1 MGTDTVE
8 KSHAL
13 DAMAALSSGVRLDA
27 YRLLVPRGRAGMVS
41 GEIAAALGLPLTN
54 TSFHLKALVQA
65 GLATVEQEGRF
76 QRYRANIPR
85 MLEVIAFLTQNC
97 CADEPGACQAMRS
110 GVHGLDA
117 VLPPVASSVD

>member
-1 MGTDTVE
+1 ME

-13 DAMAALSSGVRLDA
+13 DAMAALSSGVRLDV

-41 GEIAAALGLPLTN
+41 GEIAAALELPLTN
-54 TSFHLKALVQA
+54 TSFHLKTLVQA
-65 GLATVEQEGRF
+65 GLASVEQEGRY

-85 MLEVIAFLTQNC
+85 MLEVIAYLTRNC

-110 GVHGLDA
+110 AEPGLEA
-117 VLPPVASSVD
+117 VLPPVEATLAHNDS